1 MAAQASTAAAIEAV
15 FAAGGVLSRAAP
27 AYLPRPGQLAMAEA
41 IRQTIEHGGT
51 LVVEAGTGVGKTYAY
66 LVPVLL
72 SGERALLS
80 TATKAL
86 QDQLYGRDLPELLKA
101 LNLPV
106 RTAQL
111 KGRSSYVCHY
121 RLERARWDTD
131 ISDASA
137 LRTLARIEEWV
148 KVTRTGDL
156 AELPGLDERSPQIP
170 LVTSTRENC
179 LGSQCPQAQKCH
191 VNQARREAMAADV
204 VVVNHHL
211 MFADLAVRESGVAEL
226 LPSVR
231 VAIFDEAHQL
241 QETGVQFL
249 GAQLSTGQIQSL
261 ASDVLSTGQQAAA
274 GLADWAF
281 LAAALEDA
289 CTELRWVA
297 APIAAGVARAQWQE
311 SAPEGVDP
319 DAWLATL
326 RKLQAAL
333 DKLASALQPVCEL
346 GPEFTRLLERT
357 AQASQRLERFM
368 LASPGA
374 VVRWLDAG
382 AGQVRLVEAPLDIA
396 QALRSRLLGLPTPA
410 NGVSATDEAE
420 NGGEGFSDVPPAEP
434 AEDRVQ
440 HKALVFTSAT
450 LGVGKDLSWFTES
463 CGLEGA
469 QQLKVDSPFD
479 YAHQA
484 ALYVPL
490 DLPQPADP
498 AHSAAVA
505 QVAADAAQQLGGRTL
520 VLTTTLRALQVIG
533 KALRERLTADQ
544 LAGAAETMVLVQGE
558 LPKRQLVER
567 FRLGG
572 ADGRPGCVMVASAS
586 FWEGMDVPGDALEL
600 VVIDKLPF
608 PPPGDPLVA
617 ARARHLESQG
627 RKPFMDYFV
636 PEAAV
641 ALKQGAGRLIRRES
655 DHGVLVVCDARLVE
669 KGYGRKLRAA
679 LPPMPLLKTPEAFAA
694 ALEALNTRRE
704 RAHTSS
710 GDAPSGAPM
719 QAEDWSGLGGDD
731 A

>member
-1 MAAQASTAAAIEAV
+1 MPAGSTLATAIQAV
-15 FAAGGVLSRAAP
+15 FAADGVLAQAAP
-27 AYLPRPGQLAMAEA
+27 HYLPRVGQLAMAEA
-41 IRQTIEHGGT
+41 IGQTIEDGGT

-106 RTAQL
+106 RIAQL
-111 KGRSSYVCHY
+111 KGRSSYVCLH
-121 RLERARWDTD
+121 RLERARWDVD
-131 ISDASA
+131 ISDRVA
-137 LRTLARIEEWV
+137 LNTLARVEEWV
-148 KVTRTGDL
+148 HVTRSGDL
-156 AELPGLDERSPQIP
+156 AELPDLDERSPQIA

-179 LGSQCPQAQKCH
+179 LGSQCPQAQPCH

-231 VAIFDEAHQL
+231 VAVFDEAHQL

-249 GAQLSTGQIQSL
+249 GAQITTGQLQSL
-261 ASDVLSTGQQAAA
+261 ATDLLSAGQQNAA
-274 GLADWAF
+274 GMADWAF
-281 LAAALEDA
+281 LSATLEHA
-289 CTELRWVA
+289 CTELRWVSGPVASGVSRA
-297 APIAAGVARAQWQE
+297 AWE
-311 SAPEGVDP
+311 DSTPEGLDP
-319 DAWLATL
+319 DGWAATL
-326 RKLQAAL
+326 RKLQSAL
-333 DKLASALQPVCEL
+333 DGAAGALHAVRGAAPD
-346 GPEFTRLLERT
+346 FSRLQDRVQQLI
-357 AQASQRLERFM
+357 QRLERFM

-382 AGQVRLVEAPLDIA
+382 GGQVRLVEAPLDIA
-396 QALRSRLLGLPTPA
+396 QALRGRLLGLP
-410 NGVSATDEAE
+410 EAR
-420 NGGEGFSDVPPAEP
+420 DEP
-434 AEDRVQ
+434 ADVEKGVEKDVESEPAFFDPVEAPEAFEPIPSR
-440 HKALVFTSAT
+440 KALVFTSAT
-450 LGVGKDLSWFTES
+450 LGAGKDLSWFTES

-469 QQLKVDSPFD
+469 QELRVESPFD
-479 YAHQA
+479 YAKQA
-484 ALYVPL
+484 ALYVPKG
-490 DLPQPADP
+490 LPQPSDP
-498 AHSAAVA
+498 SHSVAVA
-505 QVAADAAQQLGGRTL
+505 EFAADAAERLGGRTL

-533 KALRERLTADQ
+533 RTLRDHFATA
-544 LAGAAETMVLVQGE
+544 AGPETVVLVQGE

-572 ADGRPGCVMVASAS
+572 SNGRPGCVMVASAS

-608 PPPGDPLVA
+608 PPPNDPLVA

-641 ALKQGAGRLIRRES
+641 ALKQGAGRLIRHES

-679 LPPMPLLKTPEAFAA
+679 LPSMPLLQDADEFDA
-694 ALEALNTRRE
+694 ALVALNTRR
-704 RAHTSS
+704 ATTA
-710 GDAPSGAPM
+710 APPAGSGAE
-719 QAEDWSGLGGDD
+719 A
-731 A
+731 

>member
-1 MAAQASTAAAIEAV
+1 MSAGVSTTAATTAIKAV
-15 FAAGGVLSRAAP
+15 FAAGGVLSQAAP
-27 AYLPRPGQLAMAEA
+27 QYLPRPGQLAMAEA
-41 IRQTIEHGGT
+41 IGQTIEEGGT

-111 KGRSSYVCHY
+111 KGRSSYVCLY

-131 ISDASA
+131 ISDRVA
-137 LRTLARIEEWV
+137 LGTLARIEEWV
-148 KVTRTGDL
+148 QVTRTGDL
-156 AELPGLDERSPQIP
+156 AELPGLDERSPQIA

-179 LGSQCPQAQKCH
+179 LGSQCPQAQQCH

-249 GAQLSTGQIQSL
+249 GAQLSTGQLQSL
-261 ASDVLSTGQQAAA
+261 AADLLSAGQQSAA
-274 GLADWAF
+274 GFVDWAF
-281 LAAALEDA
+281 LAAALEEA
-289 CTELRWVA
+289 CAELRWVA
-297 APIAAGVARAQWQE
+297 APVAAGAARASWQE
-311 SAPEGVDP
+311 LVPEGLDP
-319 DAWLATL
+319 DAWLAAL
-326 RKLQAAL
+326 RKSQTAL
-333 DKLASALQPVCEL
+333 DKAANGLQLVREL
-346 GPEFTRLLERT
+346 GPEFMRLQERVL
-357 AQASQRLERFM
+357 QASQRLERFM

-396 QALRSRLLGLPTPA
+396 QALRSRLLGLPAPA
-410 NGVSATDEAE
+410 DAVNASDNAEDASEDE
-420 NGGEGFSDVPPAEP
+420 GEGFWAEAPPPAP
-434 AEDRVQ
+434 AERVAP

-469 QQLKVDSPFD
+469 QELKVDSPFD
-479 YAHQA
+479 YAAQA
-484 ALYVPL
+484 ALYVPT
-490 DLPQPADP
+490 DLPQPSDP

-505 QVAADAAQQLGGRTL
+505 RLAADAAQQLGGRTL
-520 VLTTTLRALQVIG
+520 VLTTTLRALQLIG
-533 KALRERLTADQ
+533 KALREHFAS
-544 LAGAAETMVLVQGE
+544 AEGAEKMVLVQGE

-567 FRLGG
+567 FRQGDT
-572 ADGRPGCVMVASAS
+572 DGRPGCVMVASAS

-679 LPPMPLLKTPEAFAA
+679 LPPMPLLKTADEFAA
-694 ALEALNTRRE
+694 ALDALNARRASAAE
-704 RAHTSS
+704 PQNVN
-710 GDAPSGAPM
+710 DA
-719 QAEDWSGLGGDD
+719 D

>member
-1 MAAQASTAAAIEAV
+1 MPAGSTLASAIQAV
-15 FAAGGVLSRAAP
+15 FAADGVLAQAAP
-27 AYLPRPGQLAMAEA
+27 HYLPRVGQLAMAEA
-41 IRQTIEHGGT
+41 IGQTIEDGGT

-86 QDQLYGRDLPELLKA
+86 QDQLYGRDLPELLRA

-106 RTAQL
+106 RIAQL
-111 KGRSSYVCHY
+111 KGRSSYVCLH
-121 RLERARWDTD
+121 RLERARWDVD
-131 ISDASA
+131 ISDRVA
-137 LRTLARIEEWV
+137 LSTLARVEEWV
-148 KVTRTGDL
+148 HVTRSGDL
-156 AELPGLDERSPQIP
+156 AELPDLDERSPQIA

-179 LGSQCPQAQKCH
+179 LGSQCPQAQQCH

-231 VAIFDEAHQL
+231 VAVFDEAHQL

-249 GAQLSTGQIQSL
+249 GVQITTGQLQSL
-261 ASDVLSTGQQAAA
+261 ATDLLSAGQQNAA
-274 GLADWAF
+274 GMADWAF
-281 LAAALEDA
+281 LSAALENA
-289 CTELRWVA
+289 CTELRWASGPVA
-297 APIAAGVARAQWQE
+297 ASASRAAWE
-311 SAPEGVDP
+311 DSAPEGVDP
-319 DAWLATL
+319 DAWAATL
-326 RKLQAAL
+326 RKLQSAL
-333 DKLASALQPVCEL
+333 DSAASALQAVHGAAPD
-346 GPEFTRLLERT
+346 FARLQDRVQQLI
-357 AQASQRLERFM
+357 QRLERFT

-382 AGQVRLVEAPLDIA
+382 GGQVRLIEAPLDIA
-396 QALRSRLLGLPTPA
+396 QALRGRLLGLPEARGEAADVESEPTFFDA
-410 NGVSATDEAE
+410 VEAE
-420 NGGEGFSDVPPAEP
+420 EPVVPIPS
-434 AEDRVQ
+434 R
-440 HKALVFTSAT
+440 KALVFTSAT
-450 LGVGKDLSWFTES
+450 LGAGKDLNWFTES

-469 QQLKVDSPFD
+469 QELRVESPFD
-479 YAHQA
+479 YAQQA
-484 ALYVPL
+484 ALYVPTS
-490 DLPQPADP
+490 LPQPSDP
-498 AHSAAVA
+498 AHSVAVA
-505 QVAADAAQQLGGRTL
+505 GFVADAAQRLGGRTL
-520 VLTTTLRALQVIG
+520 VLTTTLRALQIIG
-533 KALRERLTADQ
+533 KTLREYFSA
-544 LAGAAETMVLVQGE
+544 AGGPPKVVLVQGE

-567 FRLGG
+567 FRQGD

-608 PPPGDPLVA
+608 PPPNDPLVA

-641 ALKQGAGRLIRRES
+641 ALKQGAGRLIRHES

-679 LPPMPLLKTPEAFAA
+679 LPAMPLLQSAEAFDA
-694 ALEALNTRRE
+694 ALDALNVRRV
-704 RAHTSS
+704 A
-710 GDAPSGAPM
+710 APKPLDVASVKV
-719 QAEDWSGLGGDD
+719 
-731 A
+731 

>member
-1 MAAQASTAAAIEAV
+1 MAAGVSSAAAATAIRAV
-15 FAAGGVLSRAAP
+15 FAAGGVLSQAAP
-27 AYLPRPGQLAMAEA
+27 QYLPRPGQLAMAEA
-41 IRQTIEHGGT
+41 IGQTIEDGGT

-111 KGRSSYVCHY
+111 KGRSSYVCLY

-131 ISDASA
+131 ISDRVA
-137 LRTLARIEEWV
+137 LGTLARIEEWV
-148 KVTRTGDL
+148 QVTRTGDL
-156 AELPGLDERSPQIP
+156 AELPGLDERSPQIA

-179 LGSQCPQAQKCH
+179 LGSQCPQAQQCH

-249 GAQLSTGQIQSL
+249 GAQLSTGQLQSL
-261 ASDVLSTGQQAAA
+261 ATDLLSAGQQSAA
-274 GLADWAF
+274 GFVDWAF
-281 LAAALEDA
+281 LAAALEEA
-289 CTELRWVA
+289 CAELRWVA
-297 APIAAGVARAQWQE
+297 APVAAGAARAPWQE
-311 SAPEGVDP
+311 LVPEGLDP
-319 DAWLATL
+319 DAWLAAL
-326 RKLQAAL
+326 RKSQTAL
-333 DKLASALQPVCEL
+333 DKAANGLQLVRELA
-346 GPEFTRLLERT
+346 PEFMRLQERVL
-357 AQASQRLERFM
+357 QASQRLERFM

-396 QALRSRLLGLPTPA
+396 QALRSRLLGLPPPA
-410 NGVSATDEAE
+410 DEMNAVAEAE
-420 NGGEGFSDVPPAEP
+420 TESESFWGEASPPGP
-434 AEDRVQ
+434 ASSAAQR
-440 HKALVFTSAT
+440 KALVFTSAT
-450 LGVGKDLSWFTES
+450 LGAGKDLSWFTES

-469 QQLKVDSPFD
+469 KELKVDSPFD
-479 YAHQA
+479 YVAQA
-484 ALYVPL
+484 ALYVPT
-490 DLPQPADP
+490 DLPQPSDP

-505 QVAADAAQQLGGRTL
+505 RFVADAAQHLGGRTL

-533 KALRERLTADQ
+533 KALREYFAAQGGAD
-544 LAGAAETMVLVQGE
+544 AGSEKVVLVQGE

-567 FRLGG
+567 FRQGD

-679 LPPMPLLKTPEAFAA
+679 LPPMPLLKTADEFAA
-694 ALEALNTRRE
+694 ALDALNARRASAAE
-704 RAHTSS
+704 SQNVN
-710 GDAPSGAPM
+710 DA
-719 QAEDWSGLGGDD
+719 D